1 MSTNSSQ
8 TTTSQMEQ
16 DLETA
21 RALDRALNP
30 RRRRRGVPRYSESGF
45 ATRREVNEAI
55 NDGQGTSPGAYTTN
69 HGTRR
74 IY

>member
-1 MSTNSSQ
+1 MSENSSQ
-8 TTTSQMEQ
+8 TTTSQTDQ

-21 RALDRALNP
+21 LALDRALNP

-45 ATRREVNEAI
+45 ATRSEVNEAI

-74 IY
+74 KY